1 MRFDNTFKTL
11 IKMNLKSGVIP
22 MLLGEV
28 GIGKSCF
35 VESLANEMDAEFFEL
50 SCNQLQDKKDVTGN
64 ALSVL
69 YMKVGRFHCFDMAGV
84 CAKAQVTMH

>member
-64 ALSVL
+64 ALSTV
-69 YMKVGRFHCFDMAGV
+69 KEGHGSVDRKSV
-84 CAKAQVTMH
+84 V